1 MHSANRSPS
10 WYGGRVQAEGR
21 SDRRDVRL
29 SLISHTNVGKTT
41 LARTLLRRDI
51 GEVRDAAHVT
61 EVAESHTLIETAQG
75 DALVLW
81 DTPGF
86 GDSARL
92 LRRLEQSGNPLGWF
106 LTQVWDRY
114 TDRPFWSSQQAM
126 RNVRDHADVVLYLAN
141 AAEDPAGAGYVDPE
155 MRILGWIGK
164 PVLVL
169 LNQLGPPR
177 PAELEAAD
185 VDAWS
190 RHLTAQTVVRD
201 VLAFDAFARC
211 WVQEDA
217 LLERVGAVLEGA
229 RAESFHRLAAAWQD
243 RNRAVF
249 EKSIAVL
256 SHQLAV
262 TALDRE
268 PAPPRGAAAATRA
281 LLGQLTGGERRD
293 PALDR
298 AMTVLAKRAD
308 TCVRESTD
316 ELIQLHGL
324 AGNARAEILKRMGGE
339 FDVQAAAEPA
349 GAGVLGAIVSGALG
363 GLAADL
369 AAGGLTFGAGA
380 LIGGLL
386 GAAGMLQLAHAY
398 NTARGS
404 DTTIVSWSPA
414 FMSARVRAGVLRYL
428 AVAHFGRGR
437 GEYVESEYP
446 AHWVAVVDVAVRQE
460 GDRLAALWAGC
471 DGASDSGPLAARL
484 VPVVGELLRRGLA
497 TLYPA
502 SRGTTTLSAPGS
514 TEKTAGVRPTS

>member
-1 MHSANRSPS
+1 MSRSTAS
-10 WYGGRVQAEGR
+10 HG
-21 SDRRDVRL
+21 DRTEADREPDSGDVRL

-61 EVAESHTLIETAQG
+61 EVAESHTLIETPQG

-164 PVLVL
+164 PVVVL

-177 PAELEAAD
+177 PAELEAAE
-185 VDAWS
+185 VDEWS
-190 RHLTAQTVVRD
+190 RYLHTHAIVRD

-211 WVQEDA
+211 WVQEDT

-229 RAESFHRLAAAWQD
+229 RAQTFNRLAAAWQA

-249 EKSIAVL
+249 EQSIAVL
-256 SHQLAV
+256 ARQLAV

-268 PAPPRGAAAATRA
+268 PAPPRSAAAA
-281 LLGQLTGGERRD
+281 
-293 PALDR
+293 
-298 AMTVLAKRAD
+298 
-308 TCVRESTD
+308 
-316 ELIQLHGL
+316 
-324 AGNARAEILKRMGGE
+324 ARAWMGSSM
-339 FDVQAAAEPA
+339 DRQA
-349 GAGVLGAIVSGALG
+349 
-363 GLAADL
+363 
-369 AAGGLTFGAGA
+369 
-380 LIGGLL
+380 
-386 GAAGMLQLAHAY
+386 H
-398 NTARGS
+398 R
-404 DTTIVSWSPA
+404 W
-414 FMSARVRAGVLRYL
+414 RRAGSRARPGYDRTRRARRY
-428 AVAHFGRGR
+428 G
-437 GEYVESEYP
+437 
-446 AHWVAVVDVAVRQE
+446 
-460 GDRLAALWAGC
+460 
-471 DGASDSGPLAARL
+471 GA
-484 VPVVGELLRRGLA
+484 
-497 TLYPA
+497 
-502 SRGTTTLSAPGS
+502 
-514 TEKTAGVRPTS
+514 

>member
-1 MHSANRSPS
+1 MPNDIP
-10 WYGGRVQAEGR
+10 
-21 SDRRDVRL
+21 DRGTVRL

-61 EVAESHTLIETAQG
+61 EVAESHTLIETPQG
-75 DALVLW
+75 ERLVLW

-92 LRRLEQSGNPLGWF
+92 LRRLEQSANPLGWF

-164 PVLVL
+164 PVVVL

-190 RHLTAQTVVRD
+190 RYLTRHAIVRD

-211 WVQEDA
+211 WVQEDT

-229 RAESFHRLAAAWQD
+229 RAGTFERLAAAWQA

-249 EKSIAVL
+249 EQSIAVL
-256 SHQLAV
+256 ARQLAV

-268 PAPPRGAAAATRA
+268 PAPARGAAAATRA
-281 LLGQLTGGERRD
+281 LIGQLTGGEARD

-298 AMTVLAKRAD
+298 AMTVLAERAD

-316 ELIQLHGL
+316 ELIRLHGL
-324 AGNARAEILKRMGGE
+324 AGNAGAEILKRVGGE

-349 GAGVLGAIVSGALG
+349 GAGVLGAILSGALG

-386 GAAGMLQLAHAY
+386 GAAGMHQLARAY
-398 NTARGS
+398 NAARGS
-404 DTTIVSWSPA
+404 DTTIVSWSPP
-414 FMSARVRAGVLRYL
+414 FMTARVSAAVLRYL

-437 GEYVESEYP
+437 GEYVQSEYP

-460 GDRLAALWAGC
+460 GDRLAGLWTGCAG
-471 DGASDSGPLAARL
+471 DSDPGPLAARL
-484 VPVVGELLRRGLA
+484 VPVVGELLRRSLA

-502 SRGTTTLSAPGS
+502 ARGTITLSAPGS
-514 TEKTAGVRPTS
+514 TEKTAGVRPTI

>member
-185 VDAWS
+185 VDAWGRYLARRRSSATCSPSTHLPAAGCRRMRCSNASAQCS
-190 RHLTAQTVVRD
+190 RASGRRPSTGSPRPGRTAT
-201 VLAFDAFARC
+201 APY
-211 WVQEDA
+211 
-217 LLERVGAVLEGA
+217 
-229 RAESFHRLAAAWQD
+229 S
-243 RNRAVF
+243 RNR
-249 EKSIAVL
+249 SPC
-256 SHQLAV
+256 SRDQLAV

-268 PAPPRGAAAATRA
+268 PAPARGAAAATRA
-281 LLGQLTGGERRD
+281 LIGQLTGGERRD

-308 TCVRESTD
+308 
-316 ELIQLHGL
+316 
-324 AGNARAEILKRMGGE
+324 
-339 FDVQAAAEPA
+339 AACANP
-349 GAGVLGAIVSGALG
+349 
-363 GLAADL
+363 
-369 AAGGLTFGAGA
+369 
-380 LIGGLL
+380 
-386 GAAGMLQLAHAY
+386 
-398 NTARGS
+398 
-404 DTTIVSWSPA
+404 
-414 FMSARVRAGVLRYL
+414 
-428 AVAHFGRGR
+428 
-437 GEYVESEYP
+437 
-446 AHWVAVVDVAVRQE
+446 
-460 GDRLAALWAGC
+460 
-471 DGASDSGPLAARL
+471 
-484 VPVVGELLRRGLA
+484 
-497 TLYPA
+497 
-502 SRGTTTLSAPGS
+502 
-514 TEKTAGVRPTS
+514 PTS